1 MSKNIKIEVKG
12 VEESA
17 MEAVGAWE
25 RAEQGLAPEDPID
38 RLYFQSLETLLSVLT
53 TRRLELLKM
62 LHESG
67 PSSVRSLAKKLN
79 RDYKNVHQDIAL
91 LEKVGLIQRKD
102 GKVNAL
108 RKRIIAAKERPV
120 YTV

>member
-1 MSKNIKIEVKG
+1 MNKDIRIEVKG

-17 MEAVGAWE
+17 MEAVRAWE
-25 RAEQGLAPEDPID
+25 RAEQGIAPEEPVD
-38 RLYFQSLETLLSVLT
+38 RLYFFQSLETLLSVLT
-53 TRRLELLKM
+53 TRRLELLKV

-67 PSSVRSLAKKLN
+67 PSSVRALAKKLN

-102 GKVNAL
+102 GKVNAPWE
-108 RKRIIAAKERPV
+108 RIIAEIRLAA
-120 YTV
+120 

>member
-1 MSKNIKIEVKG
+1 
-12 VEESA
+12 

-25 RAEQGLAPEDPID
+25 RAEQGLAPEGPIE

-53 TRRLELLKM
+53 TRRLELLKV

-67 PSSVRSLAKKLN
+67 PSSVRALAKKLR

-102 GKVNAL
+102 GKVSAPWE
-108 RKRIIAAKERPV
+108 RIIAEIRLAA
-120 YTV
+120 

>member
-12 VEESA
+12 AEESA
-17 MEAVGAWE
+17 LEAVSAWE
-25 RAEQGLAPEDPID
+25 RAEQGTAPEEPLD
-38 RLYFQSLETLLSVLT
+38 RLYFESLETLLSVLT
-53 TRRLELLKM
+53 TRRLELLKV

-67 PSSVRSLAKKLN
+67 PSSVRALARRLN

-102 GKVNAL
+102 EKVNAPWE
-108 RKRIIAAKERPV
+108 RIIAEIRLAA
-120 YTV
+120 

>member
-1 MSKNIKIEVKG
+1 MSKNIKIEVKR

-17 MEAVGAWE
+17 MEVIGAWE
-25 RAEQGLAPEDPID
+25 RAEQGLAPEEPIE

-53 TRRLELLKM
+53 TRRLELLKV

-67 PSSVRSLAKKLN
+67 PSSVRSLAKKLS

-102 GKVNAL
+102 GKVSAPWE
-108 RKRIIAAKERPV
+108 RIIAEIRLAA
-120 YTV
+120 

>member
-1 MSKNIKIEVKG
+1 MSTNIKIEVKG

-17 MEAVGAWE
+17 MEAVRAWE
-25 RAEQGLAPEDPID
+25 RAEQGIVSEEPID

-53 TRRLELLKM
+53 TRRLELLKV

-67 PSSVRSLAKKLN
+67 PSSVRALARKLN

-102 GKVNAL
+102 GKVNAPWE
-108 RKRIIAAKERPV
+108 RIIAEIRLAA
-120 YTV
+120 